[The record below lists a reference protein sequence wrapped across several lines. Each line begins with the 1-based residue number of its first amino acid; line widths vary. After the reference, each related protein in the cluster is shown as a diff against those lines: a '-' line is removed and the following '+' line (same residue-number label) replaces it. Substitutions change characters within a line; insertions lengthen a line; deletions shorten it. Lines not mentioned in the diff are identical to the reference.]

1 MKGKIKDKEEVEYRL
16 TMSSDEAIW
25 LYALMA
31 KPIKKFDCE
40 YSESMRETFWATLNK
55 AFKDK
60 KG

>member
-1 MKGKIKDKEEVEYRL
+1 MKGKLKDNEEIEYRL
-16 TMSSDEAIW
+16 TMNEEEAMW

-31 KPIKKFDCE
+31 NPIKKFDCE

-55 AFKDK
+55 VFKDK